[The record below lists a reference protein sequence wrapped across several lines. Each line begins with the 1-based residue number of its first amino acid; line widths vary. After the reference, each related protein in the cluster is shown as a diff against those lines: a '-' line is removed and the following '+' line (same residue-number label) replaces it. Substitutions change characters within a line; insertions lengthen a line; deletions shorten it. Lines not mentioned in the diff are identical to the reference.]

1 MAKEKKTTKT
11 KKDLAD
17 SKIEEG
23 AKKNGN
29 SDAPELTGEEQIQE
43 LKDQNLRLYAEFE
56 NFRKRNARERLDLMS
71 TASEKVI
78 KAILP
83 VIDDLDRALKNFPK
97 ESEERIGLD
106 LIYAKLIGTLKIEG
120 LKPMEST
127 IGKILDVETMEAIT
141 TIPPPSED
149 QKGKVIDEIERGY
162 MLGSKIIRY
171 SKVVVADSTN

>member
-1 MAKEKKTTKT
+1 MAKEKKAS
-11 KKDLAD
+11 KKENNEAG

-23 AKKNGN
+23 TKSVKNT
-29 SDAPELTGEEQIQE
+29 DAPEPSPEEQIQE

-56 NFRKRNARERLDLMS
+56 NFRKRNARERLDLML

-83 VIDDLDRALKNFPK
+83 VVDDLDRALKNFPK

-106 LIYAKLIGTLKIEG
+106 LIYAKLMGTLKIEG
-120 LKPMEST
+120 LNPMEST
-127 IGKILDVETMEAIT
+127 VGKVLDVETMEAIT
-141 TIPPPSED
+141 TIPSTSED

-162 MLGSKIIRY
+162 LLGSKIIRY